1 MIVSHRQ
8 LRRIIKEEL
17 IREMHHHLKHD
28 IPGETRAERER
39 RESGYQSGPLPAY
52 KTPPGRTL
60 EGDWSP
66 DVQELERYYQSPQF
80 KELLTASIYNLLKGG
95 VQQKAKDIDSMGFA
109 SASAEF
115 YQQMNSAS
123 NQALERLGRELPGDY
138 VPHTG
143 QRGKKPPRPQRRRA
157 SSFEDPTT
165 NWFPLEE
172 RRRRKK

>member
-1 MIVSHRQ
+1 MKVTRKELRQ
-8 LRRIIKEEL
+8 IIREAML
-17 IREMHHHLKHD
+17 GEMHHHLKHD
-28 IPGETRAERER
+28 VPGETRAERER
-39 RESGYQSGPLPAY
+39 REAGYQSGALPAY
-52 KTPPGRTL
+52 KTPPGQTL

-66 DVQELERYYQSPQF
+66 DVQELESYYKSPQF
-80 KELLTASIYNLLKGG
+80 KELLTSNIYNLLKGG

-115 YQQMNSAS
+115 YEQMNSAS

-138 VPHTG
+138 TPHTG
-143 QRGKKPPRPQRRRA
+143 QRGKKPPQPQRRSGSA
-157 SSFEDPTT
+157 FEDPTT